1 MSRWANEDTPVLM
14 HEKLRI
20 TQATAVQYLK
30 RFYLS
35 NSPMTYHPK
44 QMTPSAL
51 FLSTKT
57 ENHYISLKSFVSKL
71 PKTTADDVVAPE
83 FLLTQG
89 LRFTFDV
96 RHPQRGLEGGFMEL
110 LAISTGSHQPPQVSQ
125 ASAKSLQQEMLGLE
139 PVNGLSRARSP
150 ADLKT
155 RIQIAH
161 GKAKDTLK
169 TSVLLTDVYLL
180 YTPSQIWLAAFM
192 MADEPLAHFYMGSKS
207 PKPDGVPAQLM
218 STIEEC
224 VKLLGSSPSVKPEG
238 AEAAELARIHKKL
251 YRCRNP
257 EKLDLVGI
265 NQAQKRDGEAK
276 GEGALNEKIVKK
288 RKLEREQGLK
298 DAESVF
304 GPELAK

>member
-1 MSRWANEDTPVLM
+1 
-14 HEKLRI
+14 
-20 TQATAVQYLK
+20 
-30 RFYLS
+30 
-35 NSPMTYHPK
+35 MTYHPK

-110 LAISTGSHQPPQVSQ
+110 LAISMGSHEPPQASQ
-125 ASAKSLQQEMLGLE
+125 QSAKSLQQEMLGLE
-139 PVNGLSRARSP
+139 PMKGQSKAKSP

-169 TSVLLTDVYLL
+169 TSALLTDVYLL

-192 MADEPLAHFYMGSKS
+192 MADMALARFYMSSKF
-207 PKPDGVPAQLM
+207 PQPDGAPPKLM
-218 STIEEC
+218 STIEDC
-224 VKLLGSSPSVKPEG
+224 VKLLESSPSVKPEG
-238 AEAAELARIHKKL
+238 AETAELARIHKKL

-257 EKLDLVGI
+257 EKMDLVGI
-265 NQAQKRDGEAK
+265 NQAQKRDGEVK
-276 GEGALNEKIVKK
+276 GEGALDEKIVKK
-288 RKLEREQGLK
+288 RKLEREQSLK

-304 GPELAK
+304 GPELTQ